1 MSAYRPVATVT
12 VAPGSTGAE
21 LAAQVAALPEG
32 AMLVGIFGDT
42 TIILAYGPADDVAA
56 DRDVLAAVVAA
67 LMPDTWDGWSR
78 MPTSART
85 VARTAPAPAAEQTTA
100 ES

>member
-1 MSAYRPVATVT
+1 MRAHGPVATVT
-12 VAPGSTGAE
+12 VAPGSTSAE
-21 LAAQVAALPEG
+21 LAAQVAALPER

-67 LMPDTWDGWSR
+67 LAPDTWIGWSGT
-78 MPTSART
+78 PTPPRP
-85 VARTAPAPAAEQTTA
+85 VAPARAAEPTTA